1 MRHIFAALSVTALL
15 AAAAITPAAAQH
27 GPDVHAAAGQQ
38 TVSSKDPSGSKSSWA
53 RATPPGAKVGGVFV
67 TLINTGDAPD
77 RLVSASSGVAERV
90 ELHTHIK
97 DGDVMRMREVEG
109 GIPLPPGETVKLQ
122 PGGFHIM
129 LLGLNQGLTAGS
141 SFPLTLT
148 FEKAGSVQVD
158 VPVEAMGSMGPGGH
172 AGNALALIPTA
183 PAYDRRT

>member
-1 MRHIFAALSVTALL
+1 MRHIFAALSVIALL
-15 AAAAITPAAAQH
+15 GTAPFTPAAAQH
-27 GPDVHAAAGQQ
+27 GPDVHAAAGEQTTGQQ
-38 TVSSKDPSGSKSSWA
+38 TTGQSQGPIRIESGWA
-53 RATPPGAKVGGVFV
+53 RSTPPGAKAGGAFV
-67 TLINTGDAPD
+67 TLLNTGDAPD
-77 RLVSASSGVAERV
+77 RLVSASSGAAERI

-129 LLGLNQGLTAGS
+129 LLGLKQGLNAGS

-148 FEKAGSVQVD
+148 FEKAGSVRMD

-172 AGNALALIPTA
+172 AGMP
-183 PAYDRRT
+183 PH

>member
-1 MRHIFAALSVTALL
+1 MRHIFAAMSVIALL
-15 AAAAITPAAAQH
+15 VAALITPATAQH
-27 GPDVHAAAGQQ
+27 SPDVHAAAAQQ
-38 TVSSKDPSGSKSSWA
+38 TESLSRGPVRTEGAWA
-53 RATPPGAKVGGVFV
+53 RATPPGAKVGGAFL
-67 TLINTGDAPD
+67 TLLNTGDVPD
-77 RLVSASSGVAERV
+77 RLVSASSGIAERV

-129 LLGLNQGLTAGS
+129 LLGLKQGLAAGS
-141 SFPLTLT
+141 RFPLTLT

-172 AGNALALIPTA
+172 AGMPSH
-183 PAYDRRT
+183 

>member
-15 AAAAITPAAAQH
+15 GTAAIIPAAAQH
-27 GPDVHAAAGQQ
+27 KPDVHAPTGQQ
-38 TVSSKDPSGSKSSWA
+38 TAGQSQGPIRIESSWA
-53 RATPPGAKVGGVFV
+53 RATPPGAKAGGAFV
-67 TLINTGDAPD
+67 TLLNTGDAPD
-77 RLVSASSGVAERV
+77 RLVSASSGAAERI

-129 LLGLNQGLTAGS
+129 LLGLKQGLNAGS

-148 FEKAGSVQVD
+148 FEKAGSVRMD

-172 AGNALALIPTA
+172 AGMP
-183 PAYDRRT
+183 PH

>member
-1 MRHIFAALSVTALL
+1 MRHKFAALGVGILLATAL
-15 AAAAITPAAAQH
+15 ASPASAQH
-27 GPDVHAAAGQQ
+27 GPGVHAAAVQ
-38 TVSSKDPSGSKSSWA
+38 TVGPLRIEGPWA
-53 RATPPGAKVGGVFV
+53 RATPPTGQVGGAFV
-67 TLINTGDAPD
+67 TLVNTGAAPD
-77 RLVSASSGVAERV
+77 RLVSAASPVAGRI

-109 GIPLPPGETVKLQ
+109 GIPLPPGDTVKLQ

-129 LLGLNQGLTAGS
+129 LLGLKQGLAAGS

-172 AGNALALIPTA
+172 AGMHSQ
-183 PAYDRRT
+183 